1 MFFRHGQN
9 DLVDRQVFERASRQ
23 QRTVGGR
30 LSHYVIRKLAGEVIH
45 RLSDCLPT
53 DVPREVIVSPERLE
67 QLCEALV
74 WGTDERCLELVED
87 LREEG
92 ASLRTIYLAYLGGAA
107 SLLGEW
113 WEDDR
118 ASFAE
123 VTIGVGR
130 MYAILRALRPVLSE
144 GGVVKTRRAVF
155 AAVPGEQHFLGVS
168 IAAEMFKARGWE
180 VSLRTGNSHDELVDT
195 IGESD
200 VPFIGLTSAGKSTA
214 LPLARLVVALR
225 VRRPDAFILVS
236 GHLVD
241 EDPGLVDLSGADFT
255 ATDVEIA
262 YDEMERVANAE

>member
-1 MFFRHGQN
+1 MLLGDEPN
-9 DLVDRQVFERASRQ
+9 DLLDRQVFEQASRQ
-23 QRTVGGR
+23 QQRVGGR
-30 LSHYVIRKLAGEVIH
+30 LSYYAIRKLAGEVIR
-45 RLSDCLPT
+45 RLSDYLPT
-53 DVPREVIVSPERLE
+53 DVPQKVVVSPERLE
-67 QLCEALV
+67 ELCEALV
-74 WGTDERCLELVED
+74 GGTDERCLELVED
-87 LREEG
+87 LRVEG

-113 WEDDR
+113 WTQDR
-118 ASFAE
+118 VSFAE

-130 MYAILRALRPVLSE
+130 MYAILRALRPVFSE
-144 GGVVKTRRAVF
+144 DSVIKTRRAVF
-155 AAVPGEQHFLGVS
+155 AAVPGEQHVLGVS

-180 VSLRTGNSHDELVDT
+180 ISLRTGESHDELVDA

-241 EDPGLVDLSGADFT
+241 ADLGLVDLSGADYVAADVQT
-255 ATDVEIA
+255 AF
-262 YDEMERVANAE
+262 DEMERVASAA